1 MSSELRE
8 VFEMVTKQTEPEP
21 DARWEQ
27 ERRQRRR
34 SRNRKLGALAIAT
47 TIGIVAVVVSL
58 VSLSRTAEPPA
69 DEPTPRPTPA
79 RLGSLAYAVR
89 GDIFVADWDGA
100 NPVRIAD
107 GRPPSD
113 CGGSDE
119 YWWEGPIW
127 SPDGRYLA
135 YRHTDCDGA
144 RGAWSD
150 VVISDPEGNVV
161 ASFPSEGWGISWSP
175 DSTRVAV
182 WVHWERGEIGVFGPD
197 GERQTLIVPPGMMA
211 PPGTKAPSGPR
222 WSPDGASLR
231 VKGGVVVPLDGST
244 PWKLPSGD
252 LRSLASLPQATY
264 SPDGSRVAYTTSGSL
279 VVAAADGSDARHLVE
294 RWVRSPVWSPTGD
307 RIAFTWGARA
317 AAWRGNATEL
327 RVLDVATGR
336 MTVLVEAGGS
346 VMLSG
351 AASAPF
357 EFSPEGDR
365 ILFSG
370 TEVEDGTFA
379 YSLWSVNVDGSNLR
393 RLVAGTDWG
402 DWLSPSPMR

>member
-1 MSSELRE
+1 MMSDPRSLLERE
-8 VFEMVTKQTEPEP
+8 SRRFIQPDGAFERLV
-21 DARWEQ
+21 
-27 ERRQRRR
+27 RRR
-34 SRNRKLGALAIAT
+34 DRKRRNQRIGAGALAIILA
-47 TIGIVAVVVSL
+47 L
-58 VSLSRTAEPPA
+58 VSFVALTRAFRTAERPA

-79 RLGSLAYAVR
+79 RLGSLAYAVD

-100 NPVRIAD
+100 NPVRIAN

-197 GERQTLIVPPGMMA
+197 GERQTLTVSPGMMA
-211 PPGTKAPSGPR
+211 PPGPRAPSGPR
-222 WSPDGASLR
+222 WSPDGASLL

-244 PWKLPSGD
+244 PRRLPSD
-252 LRSLASLPQATY
+252 DPRSLASLHATY
-264 SPDGSRVAYTTSGSL
+264 SPDGSRVAYIINGSL
-279 VVAAADGSDARHLVE
+279 GVAAADGSDLRQLVE

-393 RLVAGTDWG
+393 RLVAETDSG
-402 DWLSPSPMR
+402 DWLSPSPPA